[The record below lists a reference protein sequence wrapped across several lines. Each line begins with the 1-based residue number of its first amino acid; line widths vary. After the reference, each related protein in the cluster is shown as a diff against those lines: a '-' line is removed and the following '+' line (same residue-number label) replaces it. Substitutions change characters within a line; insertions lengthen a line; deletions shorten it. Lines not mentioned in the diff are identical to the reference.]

1 MLTKFVFYLQ
11 HKLTFGLISS
21 SYHTG
26 NNNINS
32 LNLHK
37 ITFENI
43 VSNPFF
49 GFAETRSFHSSI
61 SWKTSQL
68 PVANLIN
75 QWKKPLTPRMLPR
88 TMVTHPG
95 IVMTTIRLIYTNR
108 RYKIVD
114 FSNLYLLILIYF
126 EKKKDSVI
134 VSICYALQASKTIS
148 HGAQNISVLSQFM
161 I

>member
-11 HKLTFGLISS
+11 HIKLTFGLMYLISS

-49 GFAETRSFHSSI
+49 FWFCRNQEFSFQHFLKNQPTTRGQFDQPMEKASNPPDVATNYGYTSGYCYDYHSPYS
-61 SWKTSQL
+61 
-68 PVANLIN
+68 
-75 QWKKPLTPRMLPR
+75 
-88 TMVTHPG
+88 
-95 IVMTTIRLIYTNR
+95 
-108 RYKIVD
+108 YKQKIQNCW
-114 FSNLYLLILIYF
+114 FFELILI
-126 EKKKDSVI
+126 DSH
-134 VSICYALQASKTIS
+134 L
-148 HGAQNISVLSQFM
+148 FF
-161 I
+161 